1 MNFGVCSKKEGEAI
15 LINLLFILKDTS
27 KSLDQNYFFFEQELS
42 KWTNLMVWRES
53 GRISSIL
60 QKIKK
65 KPDFIL
71 VVNDLGDRIF
81 PVIKELSSIDI
92 PSGLIVNDVHRFTEL
107 RRNFI
112 KKNNIQH
119 IFSITRDKFYESY
132 PESKNR
138 MEWFP
143 HFVNTDIYKDYFLK
157 KEIDLLMMGAVNDV
171 YPLRKKV
178 LETYRNN
185 PSFVYHEHPG
195 YRNLNEKGYVK
206 EKYAKEINRS
216 KIFFTCPSI
225 YKYPVMKYYEV
236 LACNT
241 LLLAPNFKELEDL
254 GFIAG
259 THFVDINESNFRIKA
274 EYYLKNE
281 VERRRITQQG
291 YDFVNKYHS
300 IQVRARQFINKI
312 YELIY

>member
-1 MNFGVCSKKEGEAI
+1 M
-15 LINLLFILKDTS
+15 INLLFILKDTS
-27 KSLDQNYFFFEQELS
+27 KSLDRNYFFFEQELS
-42 KWTNLMVWRES
+42 KWTDLVVWRES

-71 VVNDLGDRIF
+71 VVNDVGDRIF
-81 PVIKELSSIDI
+81 PIIKGLSSIDI

-119 IFSITRDKFYESY
+119 IFSIARGKFYESY
-132 PESKNR
+132 PEYKHK

-178 LETYRNN
+178 LETYRHD
-185 PSFVYHEHPG
+185 SCFVYHEHPG
-195 YRNLNEKGYVK
+195 YSNLSEEGYINER
-206 EKYAKEINRS
+206 YAREINRS

-259 THFVDINESNFRIKA
+259 THFVDINESNFKRKG
-274 EYYLKNE
+274 EYYLKNKI
-281 VERRRITQQG
+281 ERKRIAQQG
-291 YDFVNKYHS
+291 YRFVNEQHS
-300 IQVRARQFINKI
+300 IQVRVRQFINKI
-312 YELIY
+312 CELINNG